1 MAENPYTFDY
11 DPTKLSVPDASQYSV
26 PGLAPNK
33 LHAGNTY
40 INNTRLSDFPN
51 SSENAALRPYFEGTP
66 ALNITG
72 TPVEVSGS
80 ISGLNR
86 GRMLYGQDMLET
98 GAEIKGATDRYKSR
112 LDGTDPITEAL
123 KQQKNQSQANV
134 ARNFA
139 GRGVAGGVASAAQE
153 QAGRQKDIDIAAS
166 AYQQNAQNLKDY
178 TNLQSNIA
186 ANQGTL
192 EQIYRGN
199 AVAGVQLQPV
209 RNSSGLLGLG
219 L

>member
-1 MAENPYTFDY
+1 MAENPYTFNFDPANFGSTPY
-11 DPTKLSVPDASQYSV
+11 DPSKL
-26 PGLAPNK
+26 N
-33 LHAGNTY
+33 AGNTY
-40 INNTRLSDFPN
+40 INNTRLDVDPN
-51 SSENAALRPYFEGTP
+51 SPESKALQNYFTGNP

-72 TPVEVSGS
+72 NPVEVSGS

-86 GRMLYGQDMLET
+86 GQLLYGQDMLQT
-98 GAEIKGATDRYKSR
+98 GNKIKGAGQKYEDRMN
-112 LDGTDPITEAL
+112 GTDPITEAL

-139 GRGVAGGVASAAQE
+139 GRGAAGGVAAAAQE

-209 RNSSGLLGLG
+209 KNQSGLAALFS
-219 L
+219 